1 MPKLQTQCPNCHQ
14 PIVAEVTQVLDVSE
28 NPQLK
33 QKLLSGTLNV
43 TQCPHCSFQGQLPV
57 PIVYHDPEKELLLTY
72 NPPDPNLSMEERE
85 RKMAPLLKKVTEN
98 LSPEQRKAY
107 LFQPQTMMT
116 MESLI
121 KNVLK
126 EDGVTEEM
134 IEDQQK
140 KLNVLQRLLALDG
153 EAQEE
158 LIRENEEIIDR
169 EFFAI
174 FSQIAQRLVASQNE
188 EIVEKIQ
195 IVQDKLLSETAVGR
209 EIKKESEE
217 YQYARKTLEDIG
229 QQLTR
234 SKLLELVINA
244 PNKDRIQ
251 AYASLARPAM
261 DYQFFQ
267 LFTDRIEQSEGEL
280 RKKLVARRNELLKLT
295 KEIDKQ
301 VEERMNE
308 AREKIE
314 EILKAESISEA
325 VMNNINFVDEFFIQ
339 ALSSEIELAKKE
351 NESERLER
359 LNEILSVIEEISAP
373 AEFQLIDEFLEAAEN
388 DQVLEQKIQDHSES
402 LTDGF
407 INNLTNILNQV
418 EQRLDGLEGEERERQ
433 KDLLERLEK
442 VHGKILKSSM
452 EKKFKG
458 KNLNS

>member
-1 MPKLQTQCPNCHQ
+1 MPKLQTQCPNCQQ
-14 PIVAEVTQVLDVSE
+14 PLVADVTQVLDVSE

-43 TQCPHCSFQGQLPV
+43 TQCPHCGFQGQLPI

-85 RKMAPLLKKVTEN
+85 RKIAPLLQEVTEN
-98 LSPEQRKAY
+98 LPPEQRKAY

-174 FSQIAQRLVASQNE
+174 FSQIAQRLIAGQNE
-188 EIVEKIQ
+188 EIVQKIQ
-195 IVQDKLLSETAVGR
+195 IVQDKLLSGTAVGR

-217 YQYARKTLEDIG
+217 FQNARATLEDIG
-229 QQLTR
+229 QQLSR

-244 PNKDRIQ
+244 PNEERVR

-267 LFTDRIEQSEGEL
+267 LFTDRIEESEGEL
-280 RKKLVARRNELLKLT
+280 RKKLVERRNELLKLT
-295 KEIDKQ
+295 KEIDQ
-301 VEERMNE
+301 RVEERVNE
-308 AREKIE
+308 ARGKIE

-325 VMNNINFVDEFFIQ
+325 VMDNINFVDEFFIQ

-351 NESERLER
+351 DESERLER
-359 LNEILSVIEEISAP
+359 LNEILSVIEEISTP
-373 AEFQLIDEFLEAAEN
+373 AEFQLIDEFLEVAE
-388 DQVLEQKIQDHSES
+388 DDEVLDQKIREHSES

-407 INNLTNILNQV
+407 INNLTSILNRV
-418 EQRLDGLEGEERERQ
+418 EERLEGLEGQERERQ

-442 VHGKILKSSM
+442 VHGKILKRSM
-452 EKKFKG
+452 EKKYKEE
-458 KNLNS
+458 